1 MGSLP
6 SAYLLVKWK
15 SGLDIR
21 NAGSGNVGT
30 LNSLQVTGSRLL
42 GVLVLVLDFIKGLV
56 SVALASALFS
66 GLFPPLAAAGIGA
79 VIGHNFPIW
88 LKFKGGRGLA
98 TAAGVMSVMA
108 PVLIAVWGV
117 VWGGGFLLFRKVNV
131 ANVLAT
137 LLSLVAIIAVGDGTL
152 IRVTV
157 LDTAPISFRAFGIIV
172 YSIILLKHINPIR
185 EFVVERTKP
194 SREEP

>member
-1 MGSLP
+1 
-6 SAYLLVKWK
+6 
-15 SGLDIR
+15 
-21 NAGSGNVGT
+21 
-30 LNSLQVTGSRLL
+30 
-42 GVLVLVLDFIKGLV
+42 
-56 SVALASALFS
+56 
-66 GLFPPLAAAGIGA
+66 
-79 VIGHNFPIW
+79 
-88 LKFKGGRGLA
+88 
-98 TAAGVMSVMA
+98 MSVMA